1 MDIIP
6 HKLSIRDQDI
16 GVLKLTYV
24 HSRECLFVHK
34 KSVKIQHVRQ
44 NERVLIL
51 QLYTHTKKKDC
62 KRLRSEYFFKIYFHE
77 AAPNVVSRHVL
88 LILSSVDSVEAPALL
103 L

>member
-6 HKLSIRDQDI
+6 RKLSIRDQDI
-16 GVLKLTYV
+16 GVLKLTYF

-51 QLYTHTKKKDC
+51 KIYTHKKKKKTAKDLEASIFSRFTFT
-62 KRLRSEYFFKIYFHE
+62 KRPLM
-77 AAPNVVSRHVL
+77 
-88 LILSSVDSVEAPALL
+88 
-103 L
+103 